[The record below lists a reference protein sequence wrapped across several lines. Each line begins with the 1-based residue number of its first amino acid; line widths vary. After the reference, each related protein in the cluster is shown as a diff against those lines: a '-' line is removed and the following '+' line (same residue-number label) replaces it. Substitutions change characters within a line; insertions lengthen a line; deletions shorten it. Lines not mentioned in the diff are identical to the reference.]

1 MKKPQH
7 LTSDSLRKNIILKPA
22 ISLKSESKNTGQ
34 FFVYGTFR
42 MGGVQVPKDIR
53 RILDDSKGLYK
64 TKFYDAYVPYSKLFI
79 DQSLTYAVVDYNE
92 NKYNKEQIVIGSIIY
107 TEKLKETTTIFDNW
121 ESYPTYYNRIKV
133 NAFNKINKDGEKEE
147 IKKKKIEYLK
157 RITSNSLVVV
167 DANEEKKENEI
178 LPKILVI
185 EDNQMISKS
194 LINNLKAI
202 TNGKYNI
209 LLGVDGI
216 DTLKFVMDDQFE
228 GSQIKLII
236 SDENMQFMNGSESL
250 RILKNLELSGK
261 IKGTKIVVSTT
272 LIDSSMNDYF
282 NKLGVFKVIDKAF
295 EKSKMKQLLQDLNL
309 L

>member
-1 MKKPQH
+1 
-7 LTSDSLRKNIILKPA
+7 
-22 ISLKSESKNTGQ
+22 
-34 FFVYGTFR
+34 
-42 MGGVQVPKDIR
+42 
-53 RILDDSKGLYK
+53 
-64 TKFYDAYVPYSKLFI
+64 
-79 DQSLTYAVVDYNE
+79 
-92 NKYNKEQIVIGSIIY
+92 
-107 TEKLKETTTIFDNW
+107 
-121 ESYPTYYNRIKV
+121 
-133 NAFNKINKDGEKEE
+133 
-147 IKKKKIEYLK
+147 
-157 RITSNSLVVV
+157 
-167 DANEEKKENEI
+167 
-178 LPKILVI
+178 
-185 EDNQMISKS
+185 MISKS

-236 SDENMQFMNGSESL
+236 TDENMQFMNGSESL
-250 RILKNLELSGK
+250 RILKNLEFSGK

-282 NKLGVFKVIDKAF
+282 IKLGVFKVIDKAF